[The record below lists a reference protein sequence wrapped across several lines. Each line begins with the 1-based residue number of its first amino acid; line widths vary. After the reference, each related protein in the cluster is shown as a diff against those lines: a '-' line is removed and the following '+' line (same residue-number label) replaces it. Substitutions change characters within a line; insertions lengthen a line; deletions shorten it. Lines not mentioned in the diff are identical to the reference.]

1 MFRSVPVDKVSKKEV
16 KDDKKEE
23 RDEFMILFDIPKV
36 ATNQFKV
43 CSFFYT
49 DVVLF
54 LQIVEIQFK

>member
-36 ATNQFKV
+36 ATN
-43 CSFFYT
+43 
-49 DVVLF
+49 
-54 LQIVEIQFK
+54 